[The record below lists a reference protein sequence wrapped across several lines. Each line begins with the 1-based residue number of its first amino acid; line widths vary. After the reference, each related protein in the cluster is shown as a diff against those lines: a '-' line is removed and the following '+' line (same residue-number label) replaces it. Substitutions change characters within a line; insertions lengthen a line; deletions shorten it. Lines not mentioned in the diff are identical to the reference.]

1 MGGDSLL
8 PKFLGVGRR
17 AAYYFLL
24 LVLANLIMYALVNYA
39 PGNPFQS
46 AVGSED
52 LEAAMRAEFNLD
64 RPFMTRFG
72 LWFSSALLLDFGPS
86 LSIQLGRPVTE
97 MVAWPF
103 VYTVL
108 TVGAALI
115 LAFVGGV
122 VVSASLRPDGPL
134 GAALR
139 PLVIV
144 WSAIPAYLLCYWTI
158 QGINRVVHSWI
169 TEGVMATP
177 EWFPLPQ
184 TETGVVPYALAA
196 VVLAVGDATLGDL
209 LRGVDREL
217 AVLSGRRYIHS
228 ARARGASIIR
238 HGAAE
243 FSVFV
248 TGVFASR
255 LVFLLGGVV
264 VVEMLFSLSGA
275 GALLWEAAEQRDYTV
290 VMGVSYLSTLV
301 VIAALFASDLYQ
313 FLVDP
318 RVSS

>member
-1 MGGDSLL
+1 MDGDGLAV
-8 PKFLGVGRR
+8 KVVGIGRR
-17 AAYYFLL
+17 LGYYFLL
-24 LVLANLIMYALVNYA
+24 LVLANLVMYALVNFA
-39 PGNPFQS
+39 PGDPFQS

-52 LEAAMRAEFNLD
+52 VEAAMRARFNLD
-64 RPFMTRFG
+64 KPFMTRFI
-72 LWFSSALLLDFGPS
+72 LWFSSAMVMDFGPS
-86 LSIQLGRPVTE
+86 LAIQLGRPVTE
-97 MVAWPF
+97 MVGWPF

-115 LAFVGGV
+115 LGFVGGV
-122 VVSASLRPDGPL
+122 LVSVVLRPDGPL
-134 GAALR
+134 GATLR
-139 PLVIV
+139 PLIIV
-144 WSAIPAYLLCYWTI
+144 WSAVPAYLLCYWTI
-158 QGINRVVHSWI
+158 QAVNRVVNSWVS
-169 TEGVMATP
+169 EGVMESP
-177 EWFPLPQ
+177 QWFPLPQ
-184 TETGVVPYALAA
+184 TETGIVPYMLAA
-196 VVLAVGDATLGDL
+196 LVLAVGDATLGDL

-228 ARARGASIIR
+228 ARARGASILR

-290 VMGVSYLSTLV
+290 VMGVTYLSTLV
-301 VIAALFASDLYQ
+301 VIAALFLSDLYQ